1 MVETLA
7 FRKIAAIDLTTDL
20 EKISSTISNRILKLE
35 DYTLQENQQ
44 EQFEIII
51 FKGFS
56 ISSTYPIRIDFG
68 KKIIKFDYKI
78 TNFKLYEAPLIK
90 IKKLY

>member
-35 DYTLQENQQ
+35 DYTLQEN
-44 EQFEIII
+44 
-51 FKGFS
+51 
-56 ISSTYPIRIDFG
+56 
-68 KKIIKFDYKI
+68 
-78 TNFKLYEAPLIK
+78 
-90 IKKLY
+90 

>member
-35 DYTLQENQQ
+35 GCTIQDNQK
-44 EQFEIII
+44 EQLKII
-51 FKGFS
+51 FFKVL
-56 ISSTYPIRIDFG
+56 SSYTTYEIEIDSE
-68 KKIIKFDYKI
+68 KK
-78 TNFKLYEAPLIK
+78 
-90 IKKLY
+90 